1 MTARPLTAEEV
12 LSAWERGRAL
22 SPAARALALAALGT
36 GEPEDALAG
45 LPVGD
50 LDARLL
56 DARERTFGA
65 WVEAVASCPECAAD
79 LEVRFRVADVRV
91 EPPDDGTGPLS
102 VTAGGR
108 SLVFRLPRAGDLV
121 RLGGT
126 DPRRALLDLCLID
139 GPAALS
145 EDDVRAVADAMALAD
160 PQADVRLAVTCEACA
175 HAFEAPF
182 DIGGYLWNEIEARA
196 LRLLGDVH
204 ALARAY
210 GWSEREVLALSDE
223 RRGFYLEA
231 VSG

>member
-1 MTARPLTAEEV
+1 MARPLTAEEV
-12 LSAWERGRAL
+12 LTAWERGRAL
-22 SPAARALALAALGT
+22 TPAARALALAALGT
-36 GEPEDALAG
+36 GEAEDALAG
-45 LPVGD
+45 VPVGD

-65 WVEAVASCPECAAD
+65 WVEAVASCPECGAD
-79 LEVRFRVADVRV
+79 LELRFRVADVRA
-91 EPPDDGTGPLS
+91 EPPGDGALS
-102 VTAGGR
+102 VTTGGR
-108 SLVFRLPRAGDLV
+108 ALRFRLPRAGDLV
-121 RLGGT
+121 RLGGA

-139 GPAALS
+139 GPAALG

-160 PQADVRLAVTCEACA
+160 PQADVRLAVTCDACA

-182 DIGGYLWNEIEARA
+182 DIGGYLWSEIEARA
-196 LRLLGDVH
+196 LRLLGDIH

-210 GWSEREVLALSDE
+210 GWSEREVLVLSDA